1 MQIQDNKEA
10 RSVQILL
17 LTWMALHATAGLE
30 TSTVSGISV
39 LTDGPAAAAA
49 VNDTAS
55 WVDRRA
61 RVEWND
67 SPVTSWPHSRNL
79 KRNLEVTENSH
90 REYTYK
96 LPLM

>member
-1 MQIQDNKEA
+1 M
-10 RSVQILL
+10 QILL

-55 WVDRRA
+55 
-61 RVEWND
+61 
-67 SPVTSWPHSRNL
+67 
-79 KRNLEVTENSH
+79 
-90 REYTYK
+90 
-96 LPLM
+96 